1 MPASSKTSLR
11 LEIGHVLFIDI
22 VGYSELLISEQSE
35 LLGALNDAV
44 REAGEFRSAEADGRL
59 VRLPTGDGMALVF
72 RDSPEQPVRCAVEIS
87 QALRDHPKLRVR
99 MGIHSGPVN
108 EVADVNERAN
118 IAGAGINIAQRV
130 MDCGDAGHILLSKH
144 VAEDLQHYSEW
155 RLYLHDVG
163 QCEVKHSEMISI
175 VNLYTKELGN
185 PNPPRLK
192 RAETE
197 VRRRRRRTAFL
208 LAGSGMA
215 ALLVAGL
222 FLLPRASARKIEKS
236 IAVLPFESLS
246 DDKENAYF
254 ADGIQ
259 DDVLTNLSKIGDLK
273 VISRTSV
280 MPYRGK
286 RSNVREIGKALG
298 VATILEG
305 SVRRIGNRVRVN
317 VQLISAENDEHIWAE
332 DYDRELTDVFA
343 IQTDL
348 AQKISSELR
357 AKLSPSEKAQ
367 IERRPTENGEA
378 YLAFVQANNLGCALE
393 DFDKLKQSEQLY
405 ERAIQLDPN
414 FALALA
420 RSSLVQ
426 SWLVHTYDPTRER
439 REKARALAERALQLH
454 PDLPEAHLAVGFS
467 YYYGDNNYDAALREF
482 EIAQRGLPNESDAYL
497 AIGAIQRRQGK
508 WAESTANLEKAV
520 SLNPKE
526 IWPLQNLTF
535 NYAMLRNYDMAN
547 KTIDRALALDPT
559 ALEPLEVKSRLAI
572 AEKGDF
578 SVAEKAFEAVKSIP
592 MTNQQKLKTAGGRAE
607 VFLLERKYREGL
619 QEAESLPDDLLA
631 PIHPAALSSK
641 YYLIGFARKALQDEA
656 GARAAFL
663 KAKDLLEAQLKA
675 SPDAADMHIRLAK
688 VLAYLGEKDA
698 ALAEAQRGTELQ
710 PESKDAFGGPE
721 ITEGVAQVHAI
732 LGDNGRAIEILD
744 GLLSRPSAVTVQVL
758 KVNPIWDSLRNDPR
772 FQALLTKYSGKA

>member
-1 MPASSKTSLR
+1 MPAETKAAVR
-11 LEIGHVLFIDI
+11 LEIGHILFIDI
-22 VGYSELLISEQSE
+22 VEYSRLLISEQSE
-35 LLGALNDAV
+35 LLGALNNAV
-44 REAGEFRSAEADGRL
+44 REAGEFRSAEADGQL

-72 RDSPEQPVRCAVEIS
+72 RHSPEQPARCALEIS
-87 QALRDHPKLRVR
+87 QALKDYPKLQVR

-155 RLYLHDVG
+155 LPYLHDVG
-163 QCEVKHSEMISI
+163 QCQVKHGEMISI

-192 RAETE
+192 PTGIE
-197 VRRRRRRTAFL
+197 VQRRRRRNAFL
-208 LAGSGMA
+208 LAGSCLA
-215 ALLVAGL
+215 ALLIAGF
-222 FLLPRASARKIEKS
+222 FLLPRASARKVDKS
-236 IAVLPFESLS
+236 IAVLPFTSLS
-246 DDKENAYF
+246 DEKENAYF

-286 RSNVREIGKALG
+286 ESNVREIGKALG

-348 AQKISSELR
+348 AQKIASELR

-439 REKARALAERALQLH
+439 REKARTLAERALQLQ
-454 PDLPEAHLAVGFS
+454 PDLAEAHLAVGFS

-482 EIAQRGLPNESDAYL
+482 EVAQGGLPNESDVYL

-559 ALEPLEVKSRLAI
+559 AREPLEVKSRLAI

-578 SVAEKAFEAVKSIP
+578 SVAEKAFEAAKSIR
-592 MTNQQKLKTAGGRAE
+592 MTNEQKLKTAGGRAE

-631 PIHPAALSSK
+631 SFSKGAGGK
-641 YYLIGFARKALQDEA
+641 YYLVGFARKALHDEA

-663 KAKDLLEAQLKA
+663 KSKSLLEAQLKQ
-675 SPDAADMHIRLAK
+675 SPDQAEIHVQLAK
-688 VLAYLGEKDA
+688 VLAWLGEKDSA
-698 ALAEAQRGTELQ
+698 RVEAQRATELL

-721 ITEGVAQVHAI
+721 IAAGVAEVHAI
-732 LGDNGRAIEILD
+732 LGDNGRAIEVLD
-744 GLLSRPSAVTVQVL
+744 GLLSRPSGVTVPLL
-758 KVNPIWDSLRNDPR
+758 KLNPAWDALRNDPR
-772 FQALLTKYSGKA
+772 FQALLNKHGVEA